1 MSNFSL
7 RTQVFIFAGAFIAML
22 ATISAISWVT
32 NSKLTNAIYLSR
44 LGNVQ
49 MKSLDDIK
57 EDVEQGLGD
66 ILSYT
71 VGVPD
76 GVDRLR
82 GNIEEVRAEIA
93 LAEER
98 FINVPFDEA
107 RDDVAFEALTGL
119 GSNLDR
125 LEAELKKIEAA
136 EGDAKRALT
145 FSNAIPIIG
154 EVRDVVDGLQ
164 DAISARNVT
173 ATAVVTRLIDTSHL
187 IQIAS
192 SLAAALISFALAAFF
207 ARQLSH
213 PMARTVE
220 TIQALSDKNY
230 SREIMDTNR
239 KDEVGMIARNL
250 QELGGRLAEADA
262 AEQRTRDE
270 NDRRGELFDTLGIA
284 MSNLKSGDLDQ
295 EIPVDAWTDLG
306 TGYTTL
312 CRDFNDLSASLADLV
327 AQLNK
332 SSDVVD
338 KNAQEMERMSD
349 EMSQRAETQAATL
362 EESAAA
368 LEEMS
373 ASVQSTAE
381 QAQAADR
388 EVEEGRRRAE
398 QGGQVMAQAR
408 EAMSSIANYSEQ
420 ISQIITSIDDIAFQT
435 SLLALNAGV
444 EAARAGEAGRGF
456 AVVASEVRGLAL
468 KAAKSASEIKQLVAD
483 SSNQVNEGERLV
495 QATAETLS
503 NIVESVTNVS
513 SLVSTIASSASEQ
526 ASGIKEINVGVAQLD
541 TVTQENAAMV
551 QETYSASQEMRSQ
564 AGRLTELLQSFM
576 GDRAG
581 TSDATF
587 DMASDPTADPTAD
600 QDHDTKAA
608 A

>member
-1 MSNFSL
+1 MSNYTL
-7 RTQVFIFAGAFIAML
+7 RTQVFMFAGAFIAML
-22 ATISAISWVT
+22 ATISTLSWVT
-32 NSKLTNAIYLSR
+32 NANLTNAIHLLR

-49 MKSLDDIK
+49 LKSLDDIK

-66 ILSYT
+66 ILSYSL
-71 VGVPD
+71 GLPD

-82 GNIEEVRAEIA
+82 GNADEVRAEIA
-93 LAEER
+93 LAGER
-98 FINVPFDEA
+98 FIEVAYPEA
-107 RDDVAFEALTGL
+107 RDQVAFDALTGL

-125 LEAELKKIEAA
+125 LEVELKKIEAA
-136 EGDAKRALT
+136 EGDAKRELT
-145 FSNAIPIIG
+145 FANAVPIIG
-154 EVRDVVDGLQ
+154 EVRDVVNGLQ
-164 DAISARNVT
+164 DAIGARNE
-173 ATAVVTRLIDTSHL
+173 AASAKVTRLIETSQS
-187 IQIAS
+187 IQLGS
-192 SLAAALISFALAAFF
+192 SLAAALISIAVAVFF
-207 ARQLSH
+207 ARQLSR
-213 PMARTVE
+213 PMARTVQ

-230 SREIMDTNR
+230 TREISDTNR

-250 QELGGRLAEADA
+250 EELSGRLSEADA

-270 NDRRGELFDTLGIA
+270 NDRRGELFDTLGRA
-284 MSNLKSGDLDQ
+284 MSNLKSGDLEQ
-295 EIPVDAWTDLG
+295 EIPVDDWADLG
-306 TGYTTL
+306 TGYTAL
-312 CRDFNDLSASLADLV
+312 CRDFNALSTSLADLV

-349 EMSQRAETQAATL
+349 RMSHRAETQAATL

-398 QGGQVMAQAR
+398 QGGLVMAQAR
-408 EAMSSIANYSEQ
+408 EAMTSIASYSEQ

-526 ASGIKEINVGVAQLD
+526 ASGIKEINIGVAQLD

-551 QETYSASQEMRSQ
+551 QETYSASQEMRAQ
-564 AGRLTELLQSFM
+564 AGHLTNLLQSFL
-576 GDRAG
+576 GHRAPPER
-581 TSDATF
+581 D
-587 DMASDPTADPTAD
+587 DKH
-600 QDHDTKAA
+600 QERQAA